1 MKKSK
6 KPSGHQTPTQSRPVT
21 EGSERIVA
29 KRLSLEDANK
39 RGLLKRFA
47 KENPSKGDRDLF
59 KRLLEA
65 MAEPKTPSED
75 DRT

>member
-1 MKKSK
+1 M
-6 KPSGHQTPTQSRPVT
+6 
-21 EGSERIVA
+21 A